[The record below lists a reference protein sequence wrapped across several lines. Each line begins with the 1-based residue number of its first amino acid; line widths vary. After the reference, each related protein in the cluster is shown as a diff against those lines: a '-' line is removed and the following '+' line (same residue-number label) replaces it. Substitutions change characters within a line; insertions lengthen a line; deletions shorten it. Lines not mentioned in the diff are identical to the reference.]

1 MIRRLGRNIGKQL
14 LNRAG
19 NVVAEEATKALMPH
33 VQDATAKVMDAMLN
47 PDEKVRSTGGATSK
61 FMTQIMSDFNDFHAD
76 AAESDIQTFV
86 LEYID
91 IQFGKQSDFQLAKT
105 SDKIKLNVIK
115 KVGRISDVRVN
126 QIAISNY
133 VKSLNSATITYR
145 VSAGFEMGGSRRER
159 LYEVEYTLQLRDEY
173 GEQQFLQCD
182 VCGAPLEEATGHCK
196 YCGTKHIRD
205 TISHWVITDVKEK

>member
-1 MIRRLGRNIGKQL
+1 MIKRLGRNIGRQI
-14 LNRAG
+14 LNKAG
-19 NVVAEEATKALMPH
+19 NVVAEEASKALMPH
-33 VQDATAKVMDAMLN
+33 VQDATSKVMDAMLN

-61 FMTQIMSDFNDFHAD
+61 YMTEIMNDFNDFHAD

-86 LEYID
+86 LEYIN
-91 IQFGKQSDFQLAKT
+91 IQFGKQSDFEIAKI
-105 SDKIKLNVIK
+105 SDKIKLNVIRQ
-115 KVGRISDVRVN
+115 VGNISAIKVN
-126 QIAISNY
+126 QMSISNY
-133 VKSLNSATITYR
+133 QKSLNSATITYR
-145 VSAGFEMGGSRRER
+145 VSAGYELGGRRREK
-159 LYEVEYTLQLRDEY
+159 LYEIEYTLQLRDEY